1 MSLEARLQNV
11 FRDVFDNDSLVLADD
26 LSQQSFE
33 DWDSFH
39 QVKLAIAIEEEFSVK
54 LSTDDVV
61 AETSVAAIKAGLL
74 RKGIAA

>member
-1 MSLEARLQNV
+1 MSLETRLQNV
-11 FRDVFDNDSLVLADD
+11 FRDVFDNDSLVLSDD

-39 QVKLAIAIEEEFSVK
+39 QVKLAIAIEEEFGVK

-61 AETSVAAIKAGLL
+61 TQTSVAAIKAGLL
-74 RKGIAA
+74 HKGVPA